1 MKMLDLNSLKKY
13 GIDVEEVER
22 KFRNDIDLYIKSM
35 KDFLNDKNFEQMQIY
50 INNNDYKSAYEHAKT
65 LKRIVGTLHFYSF
78 YNNLRTITDLLRPC
92 EPVNTSEALSSLK
105 ADYENILKAI
115 SLVG

>member
-1 MKMLDLNSLKKY
+1 MVDLNNLKKY

-22 KFRNDIDLYIKSM
+22 KFKNDIDFYIKSI
-35 KDFLNDKNFEQMQIY
+35 KEFPEDKNFEKMQIY
-50 INNNDYKSAYEHAKT
+50 INNNDYKSAYEHAKI

-92 EPVNTSEALSSLK
+92 EPVNTTEALLSLK